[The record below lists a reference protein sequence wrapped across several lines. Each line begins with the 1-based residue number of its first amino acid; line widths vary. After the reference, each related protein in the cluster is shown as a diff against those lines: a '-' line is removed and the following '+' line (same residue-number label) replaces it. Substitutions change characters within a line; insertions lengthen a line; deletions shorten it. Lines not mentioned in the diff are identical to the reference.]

1 MIETMKKPA
10 VSTRR
15 SRLSGDDFAAL
26 REIVHTAA
34 MLLEPGE
41 ISYRKAF
48 ESVMPDVFIMRNKGD
63 SWAQITTVL
72 NRGGLRLQESTIK
85 SYFNEM
91 LTVRQEQCSARLN
104 EQILILAELKNE
116 GHAADLSVLKTRFD
130 TIQSRQT
137 AKTEKKV
144 DAFLGEATPFVSPK
158 KAQPVVPKPADE
170 DAAVSEF
177 GLLKLKPREA
187 SQGAGTTPAGF
198 FSMDDTST
206 TTITTKSEVQ
216 QRPDPIEV
224 PAPKPKLECR
234 PLQAG
239 IVSLKPRDG
248 VPPEAYQP
256 GLLEHPDI
264 PGLMLTLEQR
274 LYGAQLE
281 YTSIEDGEIH
291 LESFE
296 QKRFRIKWQ
305 KPIEDTPTRTSHTFV
320 KMDHS
325 LFPGR
330 QGSREPASQAC

>member
-1 MIETMKKPA
+1 MVETMKKPA
-10 VSTRR
+10 GTRR

-91 LTVRQEQCSARLN
+91 LAVRQELCAARLN

-144 DAFLGEATPFVSPK
+144 EAFLGETTPFVSPQ
-158 KAQPVVPKPADE
+158 KAQPVVPKPADT
-170 DAAVSEF
+170 DTAASEF

-187 SQGAGTTPAGF
+187 SHRAGTTSAGF

-206 TTITTKSEVQ
+206 TTTKSEVQ
-216 QRPDPIEV
+216 QRTDAIEV
-224 PAPKPKLECR
+224 SQGDAPKPKLECR
-234 PLQAG
+234 PLQPG

-256 GLLEHPDI
+256 GLLEHPSI
-264 PGLMLTLEQR
+264 PGLMLTLAQR

-281 YTSIEDGEIH
+281 YTSTEDGEIH
-291 LESFE
+291 LETAK
-296 QKRFRIKWQ
+296 QRIFRIKWQ
-305 KPIEDTPTRTSHTFV
+305 KPIKDTISRTSHTFV
-320 KMDHS
+320 EMDHS
-325 LFPGR
+325 LFSGR
-330 QGSREPASQAC
+330 KGSREPASRAC